1 MKQCASHLVHTITRK
16 VLLVIGMNDT
26 HPGTGGGGAFQSN
39 PIQSN
44 PIQSNPN
51 SILKSIDTIVLYCIG
66 LNEVQYSQWSPRT
79 KVT

>member
-1 MKQCASHLVHTITRK
+1 MNQCASHLVHTITCK

-26 HPGTGGGGAFQSN
+26 HPGTGGWGGGEAF
-39 PIQSN
+39 
-44 PIQSNPN
+44 QSNPN
-51 SILKSIDTIVLYCIG
+51 SILKSIDTIALYCIG